1 MQDGDDQGRVPAPG
15 PADERR
21 PGRGGPADLA
31 AEIARER
38 VQHAVLG
45 PQVFPAGVMA
55 GPVRPELEAELPQ
68 RLVVHESGHG
78 QRLPGEQRLV
88 VGRHVLAR
96 RVQAVRPHGDRVV
109 GLQVVRLGVDHRHAL
124 GVGPGR
130 LGQRDRRVV
139 GGDHQERLEQG
150 GDLVAVA
157 LDQPHLAR
165 YLVRGPARGDHGRVR
180 VEHRHQGDGGQD
192 LQRAGGRGTGRVGPW
207 PPVPG
212 RFRRRR
218 RRRPRPSP
226 SAAAARRG
234 PDS

>member
-1 MQDGDDQGRVPAPG
+1 
-15 PADERR
+15 
-21 PGRGGPADLA
+21 
-31 AEIARER
+31 
-38 VQHAVLG
+38 
-45 PQVFPAGVMA
+45 MA

-96 RVQAVRPHGDRVV
+96 RVEAVRPHGDRVV

-139 GGDHQERLEQG
+139 SGDHQERLEQG

-192 LQRAGGRGTGRVGPW
+192 LQRAGWAVQAVWVLGRQYLAGSGVGDDVGRGLHLRQPPRAVGRIADDHPA
-207 PPVPG
+207 PG
-212 RFRRRR
+212 QARAADGC
-218 RRRPRPSP
+218 RPRAGRPG
-226 SAAAARRG
+226 G
-234 PDS
+234 PVRPGPV